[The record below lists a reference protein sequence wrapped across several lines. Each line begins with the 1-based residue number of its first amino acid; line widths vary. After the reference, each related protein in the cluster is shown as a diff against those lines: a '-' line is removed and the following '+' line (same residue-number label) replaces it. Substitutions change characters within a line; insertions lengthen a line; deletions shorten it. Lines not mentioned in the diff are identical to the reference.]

1 MAITITAP
9 TQGAVNTPIGI
20 TGTCTSGERIGL
32 ALSTQNTTPPT
43 KLGPATVAGTD
54 FVGTVT
60 PAFAGTWY
68 AWAVDPSTGD
78 YAVSTAI
85 AVPSSELASV
95 SGAVAIGASVPA
107 TAVPLPINE
116 VISLL
121 QAQNGSG
128 D

>member
-20 TGTCTSGERIGL
+20 TGTCTSGETIGL

-54 FVGTVT
+54 FAGTVT

-85 AVPSSELASV
+85 TVPSSELASV